1 MKWSVAAIAALV
13 VGAAAVPASA
23 QQARNVQ
30 RDRSLGLTFSTGVDY
45 SVGNYGAPTNTKILV
60 VPFSGRVR
68 SGPFTFRATVP
79 YLRIDG
85 PGNIVGG
92 GDGGPIIIDPNDP
105 APREVRDG
113 LGDLS
118 LSAGYSLPEEA
129 LGGFEVELGGRV
141 KLPTSSERR
150 RLGTG
155 ETDFAVNLEVARPI
169 GNIVPFAEVSY
180 RMPGDPAG
188 FDLRNTFSTS
198 VGTTISTGAATLIGS
213 YDYSGAAS
221 RLADD
226 SHSLFLGLNLP
237 LASSLSLTGYGT
249 AGLSNGAPDYGVGL
263 LVSARVF

>member
-1 MKWSVAAIAALV
+1 MKLS
-13 VGAAAVPASA
+13 AAAVAAFVAGAIATPTAA
-23 QQARNVQ
+23 QETRSVQ

-45 SVGNYGAPTNTKILV
+45 SIGDYGAPTDTKILV

-68 SGPFTFRATVP
+68 SGPFTFRATIP

-105 APREVRDG
+105 TPREVRDG

-169 GNIVPFAEVSY
+169 GNAVPFVELSY

-188 FDLRNTFSTS
+188 FDLRNTVSTS
-198 VGTTISTGAATLIGS
+198 VGTTLSAGAATLIGS

-221 RLADD
+221 RLAED
-226 SHSLFLGLNLP
+226 SHSLFLGANFP
-237 LASSLSLTGYGT
+237 VGGGLSLTGYGT

-263 LVSARVF
+263 LLSARVF